1 MNAIIVEDERVAA
14 ESLIKGIRENN
25 DIANIEILCVL
36 QSVEEC
42 VAYLSS
48 NPHPEV
54 IFLDIHLA
62 DGSCFNIF
70 NRIEVESYI
79 VFVTA
84 YDEYA
89 LRSFEQN
96 SIDYLLKPINK
107 SDLRRALNKLKKI
120 SNNVVNKDKRMTAY
134 SNLPQHIKNDSQIY
148 KSAFLVQ
155 ERDKLIPLR
164 TEEIAYIFLEDKN
177 IKVVNYSNQIFY
189 IGQNLDDIMQQLNPK
204 LFFRANRQYIISREA
219 VKDMTLWFGGKL
231 LINLKIDTKEN
242 IFVSKARVSEFKLW
256 FSY

>member
-14 ESLIKGIRENN
+14 ESLIKSIGENE
-25 DIANIEILCVL
+25 DIVNIKVLCVL

-42 VAYLSS
+42 VAYLSN
-48 NPHPEV
+48 NPHPEI

-70 NRIEVESYI
+70 NYIKVESYI
-79 VFVTA
+79 IFVTA

-89 LRSFEQN
+89 LRAFEQN

-107 SDLRRALNKLKKI
+107 SDLSRALHKLKKLY
-120 SNNVVNKDKRMTAY
+120 NNEGNEERKLPVY
-134 SNLPQHIKNDSQIY
+134 SNLLHNKSENTMY

-155 ERDKLIPLR
+155 ERDKLIPLH
-164 TEEIAYIFLEDKN
+164 TDEIAYIFLEDKN
-177 IKVVNYSNQIFY
+177 IKVVTYSDQVFY
-189 IGQNLDDIMQQLNPK
+189 IGQNLDEIMQQLNPK
-204 LFFRANRQYIISREA
+204 LFFRANRQYIIARDA

-231 LINLKIDTKEN
+231 LINLKIGTKEK
-242 IFVSKARVSEFKLW
+242 IFVSKARVPEFKLW